1 MSIILQFVQDDAG
14 WFDPTDFAIQWYS
27 HGWADHVDAVIRDC
41 NYFKTDGLLGAR
53 MKKGVALRSFDYQK
67 FKRVERVTVPM
78 SYDQGNDFYGFLY
91 QQLGKPYDDT
101 AILGFAFDRDWRDHN
116 HWMCSE
122 LMAAALEHCG
132 FFPYPLNSPAN
143 RVTPTDLMLAISART
158 PIEAAHVR

>member
-27 HGWADHVDAVIRDC
+27 HGWADHVDAVIV
-41 NYFKTDGLLGAR
+41 NSKLDGDENLLGAR
-53 MKKGVALRSFDYQK
+53 MKKGVALRPLNYQK
-67 FKRVERVTVPM
+67 FKRVERVKLPATR
-78 SYDQGNDFYGFLY
+78 DQYLAFGDFLHN
-91 QQLGKPYDDT
+91 QIGKPYDDT
-101 AILGFAFDRDWRDHN
+101 AILGFAFDRDWRDAN

-158 PIEAAHVR
+158 PIERL